1 MYLVQADDIELS
13 FGDRRVLRGASLI
26 VRDGD
31 RLGLVGYNGSGKS
44 TLLRVLGG
52 GLVPD
57 HGALRVAGRVAL
69 LDQDPELPGR
79 TVGAALDAATG
90 WHRAL
95 LDRYTDA
102 LSAQRLDE
110 AAELHDALDRHGW
123 EIDHRMEGVCER
135 LGVPPRDAQVAR
147 LSGGERRRVALARA
161 LVGAPDLL
169 LLDEPTNHL
178 DAGAAEWLQSYLA
191 GYRGAVVLVT
201 HDRYLLEAVADRIVE
216 VEAGRCVSYEGS
228 YADYLLA
235 RAERHAQLHRSEQ
248 SRLRMIAREAAWA
261 ARSPAARSTKQKA
274 RLQRLEALQSEERLD
289 LERSLSLD
297 LRVGLD
303 QSRTALELHGVSKA
317 YGDKRLIERLDLTLC
332 PGDRLGIIG
341 PNGAGKSTLLRILQG
356 VEAPDRGEL
365 LRAPRLQVAL
375 LDQERRGLDLTA
387 TVFEAVAGGNDY
399 VQVGDRPV
407 HVISFLERFL
417 FQREM
422 MDQGVAQLSGGE
434 RARLLLAKLLLEGAS
449 LLLLDEPTNDL
460 DLLTLRVL
468 EEALLGYDGTAVIV
482 SHDRAFLDRVCTSVL
497 AFEGEGRVTR
507 YASRVQALAAAKAR
521 EDEARAQEQAAAA
534 KVEAPAAPPSPAKR
548 GRGLRYKERQ
558 ELESLP
564 ARIEALEAE
573 QAGLEATLGDP
584 ETYRSRADEVAGI
597 TARLEVLGR
606 ELESAYDRWAELE
619 ERA

>member
-1 MYLVQADDIELS
+1 MFLIQADDIEKS

-31 RLGLVGYNGSGKS
+31 RIGLVGYNGSGKS
-44 TLLRVLGG
+44 TLLRVMGG
-52 GLVPD
+52 GIAPD
-57 HGALRVAGRVAL
+57 HGQVRRSGRIGL
-69 LDQDPELPGR
+69 LDQDPELPGFD
-79 TVGAALDAATG
+79 VGEALDEAIG
-90 WHRAL
+90 WHRGL
-95 LDRYTDA
+95 LERYTQA

-123 EIDHRMEGVCER
+123 EINHRMEGVCER
-135 LGVPPRDAQVAR
+135 LGVPPRDARVDT
-147 LSGGERRRVALARA
+147 LSGGERRRVALART
-161 LVGAPDLL
+161 LVGSPDLL

-178 DAGAAEWLQSYLA
+178 DADAAEWLQSFLT

-468 EEALLGYDGTAVIV
+468 EEALLGFDGTAIIV
-482 SHDRAFLDRVCTSVL
+482 SHDRAFIDRVCTAVL
-497 AFEGEGRVTR
+497 AFEGDGRVTL
-507 YASRVQALAAAKAR
+507 YASRLQALATAAERRAAK
-521 EDEARAQEQAAAA
+521 EAAEAPTTPSAAAP
-534 KVEAPAAPPSPAKR
+534 APAPRRRA
-548 GRGLRYKERQ
+548 GLRYKEKQ
-558 ELESLP
+558 ELAELP
-564 ARIEALEAE
+564 ARIEALEEAHAE
-573 QAGLEATLGDP
+573 LEATLADP
-584 ETYRSRADEVAGI
+584 ETYRRRPEEIAAL
-597 TARLEVLGR
+597 TA
-606 ELESAYDRWAELE
+606 ELLALVEQVEAAYARWAELE